1 MPVHPTCA
9 ELHAKTSHTKLCY
22 FLRIIYLQHIIWVIQ
37 SRRKM

>member
-22 FLRIIYLQHIIWVIQ
+22 FLE
-37 SRRKM
+37 